1 MANEE
6 DYENVAFSDYHD
18 FNSEYEKGKAV
29 IDPNI
34 GSNSD
39 PLLKID
45 LSHPSKIPPPRPTPI
60 PIPTPPPTIDSN
72 LQPHRLFTQL
82 NPFHSRGPKW
92 FSETEISEEERYECS
107 LYGEMLLD
115 RYNQVKGTDFEFVR
129 LVKKLESGAAGLNI
143 KIQFNAKSSA
153 AAECTLKTFEGFV
166 FKYWNFHHR
175 VFPMSCRLLRPDPLG
190 YMCDEESLEALKKKL
205 IDSMNEAN
213 TLKEKAKTLSD
224 DLRAERQLILEK
236 DEQLLGAK
244 EKLKII
250 AAKAVEAFQQTDEYN
265 TVLFSWYLKG
275 FELLRRYL
283 VKHPTGVDLENLDL
297 EEVDKEMAVDEAAQ
311 SSALEG
317 DAPEN
322 APTNDD
328 DA

>member
-1 MANEE
+1 MMANEE

-190 YMCDEESLEALKKKL
+190 YMVLVNWLRAQISEEERYEFSLYGEMLLDRYNQVKGTDFEFVRLVKMMVSLVAGLNYKIQFKAKSSAAAAAAECTLKTFEGFVLKYWNFRHRVWPQTCRLLRPDPPGYVYDEESRPPVCTYE
-205 IDSMNEAN
+205 
-213 TLKEKAKTLSD
+213 
-224 DLRAERQLILEK
+224 
-236 DEQLLGAK
+236 
-244 EKLKII
+244 
-250 AAKAVEAFQQTDEYN
+250 VE
-265 TVLFSWYLKG
+265 G
-275 FELLRRYL
+275 
-283 VKHPTGVDLENLDL
+283 HPCL
-297 EEVDKEMAVDEAAQ
+297 
-311 SSALEG
+311 
-317 DAPEN
+317 P
-322 APTNDD
+322 
-328 DA
+328 